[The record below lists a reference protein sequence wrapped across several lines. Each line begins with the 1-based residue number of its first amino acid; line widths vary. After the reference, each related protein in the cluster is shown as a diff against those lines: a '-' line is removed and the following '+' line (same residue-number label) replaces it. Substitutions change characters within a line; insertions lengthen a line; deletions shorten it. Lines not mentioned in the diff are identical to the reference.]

1 MTSAFLSVARL
12 SAFVLWTLLALPP
25 YLVLLAVGWRGYI
38 RYVRAYFRILN
49 RLVGFQVVVRG
60 RIETRRPTLFIANH
74 ASYLDIQVLGSLIDA
89 NFVAKSEVAHWPG
102 FGFLSKVA
110 QTVFVDRRRGGTGRE
125 RELLRSCLEAGR
137 SLVLFPEGTSN
148 DGNRVLPFKSSL
160 FAVAED
166 AARTG
171 QILPVQPV
179 SVAYTRLDGLPLT
192 RALRQFYSWYGD
204 MTLAGHLPA
213 ALGLGAL
220 TVEVTFHPTVTIADF
235 PDRKAL
241 ANHCHDVIS
250 HGVVTALAGRADS

>member
-1 MTSAFLSVARL
+1 MTSTFLSVCRL
-12 SAFVLWTLLALPP
+12 LAFVAWTLLLLPP

-38 RYVRAYFRILN
+38 RYVRAYFRMVN
-49 RLVGFQVVVRG
+49 RLVGFDIVVRG
-60 RIETRRPTLFIANH
+60 RIETTRPALFIANH
-74 ASYLDIQVLGSLIDA
+74 ASYLDIIVLGSLIDA
-89 NFVAKSEVAHWPG
+89 NFVAKSEVANWPG
-102 FGFLSKVA
+102 FGFLSRIA
-110 QTVFVDRRRGGTGRE
+110 QTVFVDRKRGGTARE
-125 RELLRSCLEAGR
+125 RDLLQSCLNAGR
-137 SLVLFPEGTSN
+137 SLILFPEGTSN

-192 RALRQFYSWYGD
+192 RAMRQFYAWYGD

-213 ALGLGAL
+213 ALGLGRV
-220 TVEVTFHPTVTIADF
+220 TIEVTFHPVVTIADF

-250 HGVVTALAGRADS
+250 HGLVTALAGRVEA